1 MANTEDSSGKKRI
14 GYVLIS
20 SDHNLPEYRACMEV
34 QPDEILILT
43 SDRMAKNATDTYLK
57 AQLAAKLVHSRI
69 HILRS
74 TDAFM
79 LTGEDMATDLIW
91 LGEVFKPA
99 YEQLAAS
106 CDEVI
111 LNMTGGTKLFLMM
124 LIDFA
129 PWTRLHYQ
137 AYQHDY
143 IQVLGRDGVVGNE
156 AIMPAVRPLR
166 LQRKLSYTHSISPIE
181 HCTLYNFKVQAR
193 RASAVRS
200 MPEALTVATLLHESA
215 VQAYGYEKDGF
226 QHTAWGVLSSYIAD
240 KKLWHEPEGDQA
252 LIGWEDLLPAGSV
265 ISQKQMVVLL
275 EQLNSLGPYISWS
288 EDGISLPLPS
298 RKDKK
303 VKAWIKFIESE
314 WFELLIEH
322 WLKKIAPA
330 SVVQSSIE
338 VKGEQGDGGREADIL
353 WVNKGNL
360 SVFEL
365 KVDFHSSQAR
375 KQSLHQLDSLGNR
388 LGLVSRVMVMSPEVL
403 LKMDDNA
410 VQMYSANCKGHG
422 LIGCIALSPETLA
435 YALNKRTNVITPEEI
450 AISRIL
456 DETPKT

>member
-1 MANTEDSSGKKRI
+1 
-14 GYVLIS
+14 
-20 SDHNLPEYRACMEV
+20 
-34 QPDEILILT
+34 
-43 SDRMAKNATDTYLK
+43 
-57 AQLAAKLVHSRI
+57 
-69 HILRS
+69 
-74 TDAFM
+74 M